1 MLKTEPTQRFSSRVD
16 HYVRSRPSYPPEI
29 IDLLREEC
37 SLHPDSVVA
46 DIASGTGIFTRL
58 LLENRNRVFGVEP
71 NAEMRRAGEQYL
83 ASFPRFVSV
92 DGRAEATTL
101 AEESVDLVTS
111 AQAAHWFDRDKA
123 IAEFRRI
130 LKPEGFLV
138 LIWNHRHVG
147 SSGFGRDY
155 EDLIE
160 RFGIDY
166 AEVKRRDENT
176 GGFFGDIPCKLQV
189 LSNHQDFDYAALEG
203 RLLSSSYVPQS
214 GHSSYAPMVEELHR
228 IFDRYQSD
236 GHVRME
242 YDTKIYYGRLNLE

>member
-16 HYVRSRPSYPPEI
+16 HYIRSRPSYPPEI
-29 IDLLREEC
+29 IHLLREQCGLARE
-37 SLHPDSVVA
+37 SIVA
-46 DIASGTGIFTRL
+46 DIASGTGIFTHFV
-58 LLENRNRVFGVEP
+58 LENGNRVFGVEP
-71 NAEMRRAGEQYL
+71 NTEMRRAGEQYL
-83 ASFPRFVSV
+83 SAFPNFVSI
-92 DGRAEATTL
+92 DGKAEATTL
-101 AEESVDLVTS
+101 ANESVDVITC
-111 AQAAHWFDRDKA
+111 AQAAHWFERDQA

-130 LKPEGFLV
+130 LKPGGFLV

-147 SSGFGRDY
+147 DSGFGRDY

-189 LSNHQDFDYAALEG
+189 FNNFQDFAYAALEG
-203 RLLSSSYVPQS
+203 RLLSSSYVPQLV
-214 GHSSYAPMVEELHR
+214 HPSYPAMLSELHR
-228 IFDRYQSD
+228 IFERYERG

-242 YDTKIYYGRLNLE
+242 YDTKVYYGRLK